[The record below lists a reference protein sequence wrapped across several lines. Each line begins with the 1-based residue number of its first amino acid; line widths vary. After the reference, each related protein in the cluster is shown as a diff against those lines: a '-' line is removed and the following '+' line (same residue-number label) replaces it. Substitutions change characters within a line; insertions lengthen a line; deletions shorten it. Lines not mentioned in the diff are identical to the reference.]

1 MTLKFK
7 RRLKRTSIVVVILFV
22 LITRFF
28 AFSVLGEPFFGETT
42 TNLFSAKEKPKQLSE
57 GDLRLLKSHIYPI
70 TTDALKNDSSEFIF
84 LNEKLKKAEVI
95 GLGEATHGTK
105 EFFELK
111 SRVFKYLV
119 QNQNVKLLALKL
131 ILQLVMI

>member
-28 AFSVLGEPFFGETT
+28 AFSVLGEPFFGETI

-70 TTDALKNDSSEFIF
+70 IRMLLKTIAQN
-84 LNEKLKKAEVI
+84 L
-95 GLGEATHGTK
+95 
-105 EFFELK
+105 FF
-111 SRVFKYLV
+111 
-119 QNQNVKLLALKL
+119 
-131 ILQLVMI
+131 